1 MNGRTVLSGGLEF
14 INLADVFQILG
25 GNNSTGVLQL
35 KSPHS
40 SAKGLIYF
48 VNGNPVNA
56 SNDVTQGVDAAHALF
71 GWTEGQFEF
80 REEKVQ
86 TKHLI
91 KKSRMEIVLDALR
104 LLDEGVVTSP
114 GAPAPPASQA
124 GTQRGN
130 SLGDNGKDQPPIIRG
145 PLVDYS
151 CIVSEENYPNGH
163 KIVTQGGF
171 GKWLWII
178 LEGAVCVTR
187 DTPTGP
193 RTICRLGEGCFVGT
207 FTSFT
212 FREHARSAT
221 VTAQGDVHLGLLDTS
236 RLHGEYSVLSPD
248 FKRLLLSLAGRLRKV
263 TDRAAEPAS
272 QSSASEKQIRKQRL
286 ILEKGSSKEELFS
299 IAEGTAHVV
308 AQLPKADLPLL
319 SLERDDVFGY
329 LPFLDMGHEPH
340 FASIRASKDLKTDKL
355 DSQRIQHEY
364 EKLSRG
370 FRNLID
376 NMSTCVAVTTKEAC
390 RQYTANKVTAR

>member
-56 SNDVTQGVDAAHALF
+56 SNDTTQGIEAAHALF
-71 GWTEGQFEF
+71 GWTQGQFEF
-80 REEKVQ
+80 CEEKVQ
-86 TKHLI
+86 TRHVI

-104 LLDEGVVTSP
+104 MLDEGVIKP
-114 GAPAPPASQA
+114 LGAPLTEEAS
-124 GTQRGN
+124 TQRGN
-130 SLGDNGKDQPPIIRG
+130 ASADDGKGQPPIIRG

-151 CIVSEENYPNGH
+151 CIVSEENYPDGH

-178 LEGAVCVTR
+178 LEGAVCVSR
-187 DTPTGP
+187 DTPKGP
-193 RTICRLGEGCFVGT
+193 KTICRLGEGCFVGT

-221 VTAQGDVHLGLLDTS
+221 VTALGDVHLGLLDTG
-236 RLHGEYSVLSPD
+236 RLHAEYSSLSPE
-248 FKRLLLSLAGRLRKV
+248 FKRLLLSLAGRLRKI
-263 TDRAAEPAS
+263 TDRAMDPPSNGAARAKE
-272 QSSASEKQIRKQRL
+272 IRKQKL
-286 ILEKGSSKEELFS
+286 ILGQGSLNEDLFS
-299 IAEGTAHVV
+299 IVEGTAHVV
-308 AQLPKADLPLL
+308 SQLPQADLPLL
-319 SLERDDVFGY
+319 TLERDDVFGH
-329 LPFLDMGHEPH
+329 LPFLDMGHEPYS
-340 FASIRASKDLKTDKL
+340 ASIRASKDLRTDKL
-355 DSQRIQHEY
+355 DALGIQHEY
-364 EKLSRG
+364 ENLSRG

-376 NMSTCVAVTTKEAC
+376 NMSTCIAVTTKEAC
-390 RQYTANKVTAR
+390 RTCNGSKVR

>member
-40 SAKGLIYF
+40 TASGLIYF

-56 SNDVTQGVDAAHALF
+56 SNGATQGIEAAHALF

-86 TKHLI
+86 TKHVI
-91 KKSRMEIVLDALR
+91 KKSRMELVLDALR
-104 LLDEGVVTSP
+104 LLDEGVIKP
-114 GAPAPPASQA
+114 LGASLTRDRT
-124 GTQRGN
+124 TQRGHPSAN
-130 SLGDNGKDQPPIIRG
+130 EGSNQPPIIRG

-151 CIVSEENYPNGH
+151 SIVSEENYPDGH

-178 LEGAVCVTR
+178 LEGAVCVSR
-187 DTPTGP
+187 ETPKGP
-193 RTICRLGEGCFVGT
+193 KTICRLGEGCFVGT

-212 FREHARSAT
+212 FRGQARSAT
-221 VTAQGDVHLGLLDTS
+221 VTALGDVHLGLLDTA
-236 RLHGEYSVLSPD
+236 RLHAEYSSLAPD
-248 FKRLLLSLAGRLRKV
+248 FKRFLLSLAGRLRKV
-263 TDRAAEPAS
+263 TDRAVDPPSNGTAH
-272 QSSASEKQIRKQRL
+272 EKALRKHRL
-286 ILEKGSSKEELFS
+286 ILEKGSFKEELFA
-299 IAEGTAHVV
+299 ITEGTAYVIS
-308 AQLPKADLPLL
+308 QLPQAELPLL
-319 SLERDDVFGY
+319 TLEKDDVFGH
-329 LPFLDMGHEPH
+329 LPFLDIGHEPH
-340 FASIRASKDLKTDKL
+340 SASIRASKDLRTDKL
-355 DSQRIQHEY
+355 DSRKIQHEY
-364 EKLSRG
+364 ENLSRA

-376 NMSTCVAVTTKEAC
+376 NMSTCIAVTTKEAC
-390 RQYTANKVTAR
+390 RQRKGSRAAVG

>member
-56 SNDVTQGVDAAHALF
+56 SNDTAQGIEAAHALF

-86 TKHLI
+86 TKHVI

-104 LLDEGVVTSP
+104 MLDEGLIEPP
-114 GAPAPPASQA
+114 GAPLTEKAS
-124 GTQRGN
+124 TQRANVVAG
-130 SLGDNGKDQPPIIRG
+130 GGKDQPPIIRG

-151 CIVSEENYPNGH
+151 CIVSEENYPDGH
-163 KIVTQGGF
+163 RIVTQGGF

-178 LEGAVCVTR
+178 LEGAVCVSR
-187 DTPTGP
+187 DTPKGP

-221 VTAQGDVHLGLLDTS
+221 VTALGDVHLGLLDTS
-236 RLHGEYSVLSPD
+236 RLHAAFSSLSPE
-248 FKRLLLSLAGRLRKV
+248 FKRLLLSLAGRLRKI
-263 TDRAAEPAS
+263 TDRALDPPS
-272 QSSASEKQIRKQRL
+272 NGSAHAKEIRKQKL
-286 ILEKGSSKEELFS
+286 ILDQGSSNDDLFS
-299 IAEGTAHVV
+299 IVEGTAHVV
-308 AQLPKADLPLL
+308 GRLPQADLPLL
-319 SLERDDVFGY
+319 TLERDDVFGHF
-329 LPFLDMGHEPH
+329 PFLDMGHEPYS
-340 FASIRASKDLKTDKL
+340 ACIRASKDLRTEKL
-355 DSQRIQHEY
+355 DSRGIQHEY
-364 EKLSRG
+364 ENLSRG

-376 NMSTCVAVTTKEAC
+376 NMSTCIAVTTKEAC
-390 RQYTANKVTAR
+390 RKYNGSKVKGR